1 MSGHSKWANIQHRKG
16 RQDEKRGKVF
26 AKISRNLIVTA
37 REGGGDT
44 ATNAKLRTIV
54 EEAKA
59 AEMPKDKIE
68 YAIKRGIGE
77 IEGASYE
84 HVIYEGFGPA
94 GVALIVD
101 VLTDNVQRSVAD
113 VRSVIKKHG
122 GNLGAP
128 GSVTWMFEPKGV
140 IVAPQD
146 AADEDAIFV
155 VAVDAGAEDLQ
166 ADDGNWEIHT
176 APEGLAQVV
185 EALRAAGIS
194 PERAEVTMLPTTTT
208 PVADAEAP
216 KLLKL
221 LDELNDNDD
230 VQEVYANFEISDAAL
245 EALAT

>member
-1 MSGHSKWANIQHRKG
+1 MAGHSKWANIQHRKG
-16 RQDEKRGKVF
+16 RQDEKRGKIF

-37 REGGGDT
+37 REGGGDP
-44 ATNAKLRTIV
+44 ATNAKLRTII

-68 YAIKRGIGE
+68 YAIKRGTGE

-113 VRSVIKKHG
+113 VRAAMKRHG

-128 GSVTWMFEPKGV
+128 GSVTWMFEQKGV
-140 IVAPQD
+140 ISGPTEGT
-146 AADEDAIFV
+146 DEETLFLT
-155 VAVDAGAEDLQ
+155 AVEAGAEDV
-166 ADDGNWEIHT
+166 ASDEGTWEIHT
-176 APEGLAQVV
+176 APEDLPRVA
-185 EALRAAGIS
+185 EALRAAGIQ

-208 PVADAEAP
+208 PVADSDAP

-221 LDELNDNDD
+221 LDELNDHDD
-230 VQEVYANFEISDAAL
+230 VQQVFANFEISDAAL
-245 EALAT
+245 EALAG